1 MNTGITADLVVIGG
15 GTAGIVAA
23 KTAASF
29 GSKVVLVERDRTGGD
44 CLWTGC
50 VPSKALIAAA
60 AAATAIRRGSGFGI
74 RAADVTVDFSQ
85 VMQHVRGAITT
96 IAPVD
101 SPETLTAA
109 GVTVIEG
116 AARFTG
122 PRGVTIGEHR
132 ISFAQA
138 VLATGAAPTVP
149 PLPGLAAVDYLTS
162 ETIWDLTEL
171 PRRLLVLG
179 GGSVGCELA
188 QAFARLGSQV
198 TIVESAQ
205 TLVPREDPAAAAA
218 LTAAMIS
225 DGVDVRTAATG
236 ASITEGTLTLVDGR
250 DIRFDRVLIAVGR
263 TPRTNSIGLDA
274 AGVAVDER
282 GYVDVDAQLR
292 TSNPRIWAAGDLTGH
307 PQFTHTAGM
316 HGSLAATNA
325 ILGLRRTVAQTGEPR
340 VTFTDPEIAVVGIDP
355 RTARRIPGL
364 SVQTLAHTHLDR
376 AIAEADTGGLTQLV
390 LDRKHRIVGAS
401 IVGPRAGE
409 TIGEMVLA
417 VNQGL
422 RTRTLAG
429 ATHPYPTYNDG
440 PWNASIADVRSA
452 STVFRAIENRV
463 AMVKADVAWDSV
475 LVAPNGRMLTRTAI
489 PSERGGQ
496 ALLVGD
502 VPLGPVNAPF
512 TLYGNTPFQ
521 WLVYAATL
529 VMIGAAASSWRRRVT
544 AGKRTAT

>member
-1 MNTGITADLVVIGG
+1 MNGITTADLMVIGG

-60 AAATAIRRGSGFGI
+60 AAATAVRRGSAFGI
-74 RAADVTVDFSQ
+74 CAADVTIDFSR
-85 VMQHVRGAITT
+85 VMQHVRDSIST

-101 SPETLTAA
+101 SPEALTAA

-122 PRGVTIGEHR
+122 SRSVAVGERR

-149 PLPGLAAVDYLTS
+149 QLPGLAAVDYLTS
-162 ETIWDLTEL
+162 ETVWDLIEL

-198 TIVESAQ
+198 TIVESAE

-218 LTAAMIS
+218 LTASMSS

-250 DIRFDRVLIAVGR
+250 DIRFDQVLIAVGR
-263 TPRTNSIGLDA
+263 TPRTSSIGLDA
-274 AGVAVDER
+274 AGVTVDER

-325 ILGLRRTVAQTGEPR
+325 ILGLRRRVAQTGEPR

-355 RTARRIPGL
+355 RTARCRPEL
-364 SVQTLAHTHLDR
+364 AVQTLAHTHLDR

-440 PWNASIADVRSA
+440 PWNASIADVRSQLA
-452 STVFRAIENRV
+452 RPVVSRSIAGLARLRRYWLRAR
-463 AMVKADVAWDSV
+463 S
-475 LVAPNGRMLTRTAI
+475 
-489 PSERGGQ
+489 
-496 ALLVGD
+496 
-502 VPLGPVNAPF
+502 
-512 TLYGNTPFQ
+512 
-521 WLVYAATL
+521 
-529 VMIGAAASSWRRRVT
+529 RRS
-544 AGKRTAT
+544 

>member
-1 MNTGITADLVVIGG
+1 MITGIPDLVVIGG

-60 AAATAIRRGSGFGI
+60 AAATAVRRGSALGI
-74 RAADVTVDFSQ
+74 SAADVTVDFSA
-85 VMQHVRGAITT
+85 VMQHVRDAITT

-101 SPETLTAA
+101 SPEALTAA

-122 PRGVTIGEHR
+122 SRSVTIGEHR
-132 ISFAQA
+132 IEFAQA
-138 VLATGAAPTVP
+138 VLATGAAPSVP

-162 ETIWDLTEL
+162 ETVWDLSEL

-218 LTAAMIS
+218 LTASMIS

-236 ASITEGTLTLVDGR
+236 ASITEGALTLVDGR
-250 DIRFDRVLIAVGR
+250 DISFDRVLIAVGR
-263 TPRTNSIGLDA
+263 TPRTSSIGLDA
-274 AGVAVDER
+274 AGVTVDGR
-282 GYVDVDAQLR
+282 GFVDVDAQLR

-355 RTARRIPGL
+355 RTARRRPGL

-440 PWNASIADVRSA
+440 PWNASIADVRSQLA
-452 STVFRAIENRV
+452 R
-463 AMVKADVAWDSV
+463 
-475 LVAPNGRMLTRTAI
+475 
-489 PSERGGQ
+489 
-496 ALLVGD
+496 
-502 VPLGPVNAPF
+502 PVVSRSIAG
-512 TLYGNTPFQ
+512 LARLRRY
-521 WLVYAATL
+521 WLR
-529 VMIGAAASSWRRRVT
+529 SRSRRS
-544 AGKRTAT
+544 

>member
-60 AAATAIRRGSGFGI
+60 AAATAVRRGSAFGI
-74 RAADVTVDFSQ
+74 SAADVTVDFSQ

-101 SPETLTAA
+101 SPEALTAA
-109 GVTVIEG
+109 GVSVIEG

-218 LTAAMIS
+218 LNAAMIS
-225 DGVDVRTAATG
+225 DGVDVHTAATG

-263 TPRTNSIGLDA
+263 TPRTSSIGLDA

-440 PWNASIADVRSA
+440 PWNASIADVRSQLA
-452 STVFRAIENRV
+452 R
-463 AMVKADVAWDSV
+463 
-475 LVAPNGRMLTRTAI
+475 
-489 PSERGGQ
+489 
-496 ALLVGD
+496 
-502 VPLGPVNAPF
+502 PVVSRSIAG
-512 TLYGNTPFQ
+512 LARLRRY
-521 WLVYAATL
+521 WLR
-529 VMIGAAASSWRRRVT
+529 SRSRRS
-544 AGKRTAT
+544 